1 MHKVQTPL
9 RCEKERQKLAPAEV
23 LERLLDGELAVESQ
37 LLRHVAHIGTRHQRL
52 PRKKTKQL
60 EKMLMIL
67 KYNKVIYFIILS

>member
-1 MHKVQTPL
+1 
-9 RCEKERQKLAPAEV
+9 LAPAEV

-52 PRKKTKQL
+52 PRQTRKEP

-67 KYNKVIYFIILS
+67 KYDKVVYFIILS

>member
-1 MHKVQTPL
+1 M
-9 RCEKERQKLAPAEV
+9 APAEV

-52 PRKKTKQL
+52 PKQTTKEL

-67 KYNKVIYFIILS
+67 KYKVIYFIILI